1 MTTTPETEQK
11 PAQADGFSGE
21 QLQELLGLIKDSD
34 SVELKVTVP
43 DSAHRSTLT
52 ALDIDPLQ
60 AQIRVVTFF
69 DTPDLTL
76 NKAGVVVRA
85 RRIQGKG
92 DDSVIKLRPVV
103 PSELPD
109 DLRRSGSF
117 NVEVDA
123 LPGGFVC
130 SATMKGSLRPTDV
143 KRALQGD
150 LPIRKLFSKEQ
161 RAFYADHA
169 PEGVALDDLA
179 TLGPIFVLK
188 ARIEPEDLGRRL
200 VAEAWF
206 YPDGSRI
213 LELSTRAGTTEAFQV
228 AAETRAFLAGRGVDV
243 SGDQQTKTRKALEF
257 FSANLS
263 PITEGDIVESES
275 PEGE

>member
-1 MTTTPETEQK
+1 MTTTEET
-11 PAQADGFSGE
+11 PAERQTTFSGE
-21 QLQELLGLIKDSD
+21 QLQELLGLIADSD

-43 DSAHRSTLT
+43 DSAHRSTLN
-52 ALDIDPLQ
+52 ALDIDPLE

-76 NKAGVVVRA
+76 NRAGIVVRA

-103 PSELPD
+103 PSDLSAE
-109 DLRRSGSF
+109 LRRSASF

-143 KRALQGD
+143 KRALRGD
-150 LPIRKLFSKEQ
+150 LPIRKLYSKEQ
-161 RAFYADHA
+161 RAFYAAHA
-169 PEGVALDDLA
+169 PEGVALDDLSI
-179 TLGPIFVLK
+179 LGPIFVLK
-188 ARIEPEDLGRRL
+188 ARFAPEDLGRRV

-213 LELSTRAGTTEAFQV
+213 LELSTRAGTNEAFQV
-228 AAETRAFLAGRGVDV
+228 AAETRAFLAGRGIDV
-243 SGDQQTKTRKALEF
+243 SGEQQTKTHKALEYF
-257 FSANLS
+257 A
-263 PITEGDIVESES
+263 EGLKD
-275 PEGE
+275 GG